1 MACWSLNLLTLHL
14 PAGMFG
20 QMCVGRDIARPV
32 VFRRMVYVCL
42 RGSVLGHARTPSS
55 KPRFHIVTRT
65 RTSRNKLHPS
75 PYDVILC
82 AVRKSAWCRC
92 ILRVRDLM
100 RNCQCSICKMCFVV
114 TCRRGMFHTTWHSC
128 VRTTCL
134 ESGTCPTSPCTSR
147 CGFARHRLTKKT
159 ACRQCLLHSGVR
171 LWPCQASDGYCTG
184 RACPSHARRRSQILW
199 F

>member
-1 MACWSLNLLTLHL
+1 MSDEIL
-14 PAGMFG
+14 PGPLCCDAWFTY
-20 QMCVGRDIARPV
+20 
-32 VFRRMVYVCL
+32 VYVGVCSGPPL
-42 RGSVLGHARTPSS
+42 ANRVSTSS
-55 KPRFHIVTRT
+55 IEPVHPATNSIPHHVTSSCAPFGR
-65 RTSRNKLHPS
+65 
-75 PYDVILC
+75 LC
-82 AVRKSAWCRC
+82 GDAWCRC

-114 TCRRGMFHTTWHSC
+114 TRRRGMFHTTWHSC

-134 ESGTCPTSPCTSR
+134 ESGICPTSPCTSR